1 VTTDEFTPLRALYI
15 VPSLDRRTGGPA
27 YAAAQYVRALC
38 DAGVTTDVATRSD
51 FTAAEE
57 WLHAAEPR
65 AHVYSFAAYGWG
77 NFYLSPGFLGWL
89 ARASGA
95 YDIIHVHGVF
105 NGFCSLAATVALGQH
120 RPVVLTPCGMLSRY
134 SFTNRRRRLKRLFHR
149 IVDAPNL
156 RRISAVQFESEG
168 EREEA
173 EELGL
178 VSPERGWVI
187 PPPLAPVTITRRWGP
202 GTARVLFLSR
212 LDPKKNVELLIDAW
226 PVVLQS
232 IPHAQLTIAGHGDPG
247 YSRTLQSRARN
258 LGAPS
263 ASISFAGFVSEAQKQ
278 LLLGEADLF
287 VLPSRH
293 ENFGMAALEAVAA
306 GVPVVVSDDVELAPF
321 IEKNQLGR
329 LTRST
334 APSLATAV
342 IGALSADALRTHC
355 ETVGPKLVR
364 ASFGPRSVGMALRG
378 VYEVVL
384 RSARPPRPRSAEPGK
399 VRQAGVRTF

>member
-1 VTTDEFTPLRALYI
+1 MCILSPRTDGAIST
-15 VPSLDRRTGGPA
+15 
-27 YAAAQYVRALC
+27 
-38 DAGVTTDVATRSD
+38 
-51 FTAAEE
+51 
-57 WLHAAEPR
+57 
-65 AHVYSFAAYGWG
+65 
-77 NFYLSPGFLGWL
+77 SPGFLGWL

-95 YDIIHVHGVF
+95 YQIIHVHGVF

-202 GTARVLFLSR
+202 GTGRVLFLSR

-263 ASISFAGFVSEAQKQ
+263 ASISFAGFVASRRNSFSWVRRTSSFFR
-278 LLLGEADLF
+278 LVTRTSGW
-287 VLPSRH
+287 LPWRRWQPACPSWSATMSSWLHSSRRI
-293 ENFGMAALEAVAA
+293 
-306 GVPVVVSDDVELAPF
+306 S
-321 IEKNQLGR
+321 
-329 LTRST
+329 
-334 APSLATAV
+334 
-342 IGALSADALRTHC
+342 
-355 ETVGPKLVR
+355 
-364 ASFGPRSVGMALRG
+364 
-378 VYEVVL
+378 
-384 RSARPPRPRSAEPGK
+384 
-399 VRQAGVRTF
+399 